1 MSQSRPKPANRSSR
15 ASRNRPMAC
24 PGPVL
29 ASGAGALAAVA
40 GDTAAGAGAG
50 AAGAGAGARVTVLAR
65 TIGGALTFEVA
76 WLSALLSG
84 LFSWCT
90 AATTVSVSDPAV
102 GTAPATEKSQVADA
116 PGARVVP
123 TTVLAQVGENGAMPG
138 QESVRESTTTGTVE
152 VLVTVARKGTSAPAT
167 VPVSSWEKV
176 PDPLASLVLTTVM
189 DSGGLAGGCGAGMA
203 DTKNVPV
210 PEPPSGTTT
219 VQGTPSS
226 RAAQATP

>member
-1 MSQSRPKPANRSSR
+1 SRRDLRWAIPDTVRDGCRVIHSRPKPANRSSR

-40 GDTAAGAGAG
+40 GETAAGAGAG
-50 AAGAGAGARVTVLAR
+50 AAGAGAGAR
-65 TIGGALTFEVA
+65 G
-76 WLSALLSG
+76 
-84 LFSWCT
+84 
-90 AATTVSVSDPAV
+90 
-102 GTAPATEKSQVADA
+102 
-116 PGARVVP
+116 PGEA
-123 TTVLAQVGENGAMPG
+123 G
-138 QESVRESTTTGTVE
+138 
-152 VLVTVARKGTSAPAT
+152 KGTSAPAT
-167 VPVSSWEKV
+167 VRVSSGEKA

-219 VQGTPSS
+219 GWLAEVWEAITTGLFGT
-226 RAAQATP
+226 QATN